1 MYGILP
7 AMTTAILMKQME
19 KKGFVMV
26 PLDEYED
33 FVVYKKL
40 GFVKEFTPTK
50 TQINHLRRA
59 EKNFKEGKTLNAD
72 AFARKMGLAS

>member
-1 MYGILP
+1 
-7 AMTTAILMKQME
+7 MTTAILIKKME

-26 PLDEYED
+26 PRDEYED

-40 GFVKEFTPTK
+40 GLVKEFTPTK

-59 EKNFKEGKTLNAD
+59 ERNFRAGKTLSAD
-72 AFARKMGLAS
+72 EFARKMEFAS

>member
-1 MYGILP
+1 
-7 AMTTAILMKQME
+7 MTTAILMKKME

-26 PLDEYED
+26 PRDEYED

-50 TQINHLRRA
+50 AQINDLRRA
-59 EKNFKEGKTLNAD
+59 EKNFREGKTLSAD
-72 AFARKMGLAS
+72 EFARKMEFAS